1 MLPEPPSSGSS
12 ALAERERDLAPGCQ
26 GAELVHLAE
35 ELYVLLA
42 RVGFALLLVGCALTV
57 LFATLMHGAPG
68 PATAFFV
75 GGALLFGVV
84 GFARP
89 GRTYLLLRS
98 RRSLQVA
105 PGAFGAV
112 AVLLDGPDSPCY
124 WIALALVWIT
134 ALVSSTPVAIGTAAV
149 TGLAYLAGTILG
161 GQALMSSHDTGVLPT
176 AVGIPAYTLVVRVLI
191 DGFAGLVLGRH
202 RLATPKRPHMPRP
215 RRVPN
220 LAGAATSWRA
230 RDPPRAPQS
239 APRSASQLTARQ
251 LEVSLLLRD
260 GLRQTEIAV
269 CLGIS
274 VRQVERL
281 VGAAR
286 ERAGA
291 GTTSELVA
299 LLTTGALA
307 NSPGRRPA
315 VTHLSS

>member
-1 MLPEPPSSGSS
+1 MLPEAPSSGSS
-12 ALAERERDLAPGCQ
+12 ALAERERDLSPGCL

-42 RVGFALLLVGCALTV
+42 RVGFALLLVGCTLTV

-75 GGALLFGVV
+75 SGALLFGVA

-89 GRTYLLLRS
+89 GRSYLLLRS
-98 RRSLQVA
+98 RLSLQVA

-161 GQALMSSHDTGVLPT
+161 GQALMSSQDSGVLPT

-202 RLATPKRPHMPRP
+202 RLATPKRPHTSRP

-230 RDPPRAPQS
+230 RDPPPRPAPQS

-251 LEVSLLLRD
+251 LEVALLLRD

-274 VRQVERL
+274 LRQVERL

-299 LLTTGALA
+299 LLATGALA
-307 NSPGRRPA
+307 NSPG
-315 VTHLSS
+315 